1 LIDKERSKAIK
12 IMEGKHKKTAEKMWE
27 LCEKYLTELENKPDK
42 LLNFK
47 PAEFKS
53 LLVEAR
59 KLERLSLGLSGD
71 RPPAQPTTIE
81 KTTINVDSKTLVND
95 NRINNI
101 KKEDRV
107 KYLQEMVDVLHQAN
121 AVPKEIEAKADVQE
135 EVEVIE

>member
-1 LIDKERSKAIK
+1 
-12 IMEGKHKKTAEKMWE
+12 
-27 LCEKYLTELENKPDK
+27 LEDKPDK

-81 KTTINVDSKTLVND
+81 KTTINVDSKTMVD
-95 NRINNI
+95 NKTISIPSGERLQ
-101 KKEDRV
+101 
-107 KYLQEMVDVLHQAN
+107 YLQEVVDVLH
-121 AVPKEIEAKADVQE
+121 KAKALPKSLEAQEDLQE
-135 EVEVIE
+135 EITIEEQGSDNQLVT